1 VWRQQS
7 EGTGD
12 RVKEQ
17 AMSKKPKSDA
27 EVAEALHIG
36 PRETIEML
44 VAANKLLDECQD
56 DDDPRIA
63 EAKAM
68 IKQAKAMNMQARA
81 VIKQAIKQ
89 AKAKLRQ
96 L

>member
-1 VWRQQS
+1 
-7 EGTGD
+7 
-12 RVKEQ
+12 
-17 AMSKKPKSDA
+17 MSKKPKSDV
-27 EVAEALHIG
+27 EVAEVMHIG
-36 PRETIEML
+36 PRETIEL
-44 VAANKLLDECQD
+44 LAAANKLLDECQD

-68 IKQAKAMNMQARA
+68 NVQARA

-96 L
+96 R